1 MINKIKCEKPL
12 IHCITNPISI
22 NQCANAVLALG
33 AKPIMAEHPCEV
45 AEITKTADSL
55 LLNIGNITDVRL
67 ESIEV
72 SAKTAVE
79 NNIPFIFDA
88 VGVSCS
94 EMRRKYALELIEKYH
109 PTVLKGNY
117 SEIRAL
123 FNSDYKSKGVD
134 SDSRLTVEEVNK
146 IVVALAKRF
155 DITVIASGETDIVT
169 DGVQLFYVKNGTS
182 QLSSVT
188 GTGCMLGAICACFL
202 PFNNA
207 VLSAVKACATMGIC
221 GELSE
226 TEKGNGTFSVNLI
239 DNLSTITDETI
250 NNLINLEEIIIEKS

>member
-1 MINKIKCEKPL
+1 MINKIKCKKPL

-45 AEITKTADSL
+45 SEITKTADAL
-55 LLNIGNITDVRL
+55 LLNIGNITDARL
-67 ESIEV
+67 ESIKI
-72 SAKTAVE
+72 SAETAVQ
-79 NNIPFIFDA
+79 NGIPFIFDA

-94 EMRRKYALELIEKYH
+94 EMRRKYVFELIEKYS

-117 SEIRAL
+117 SEVRAL

-134 SDSRLTVEEVNK
+134 SDLKHTVEEISKNA
-146 IVVALAKRF
+146 INLAKRF
-155 DITVIASGETDIVT
+155 NTTIIASGETDIVT
-169 DGVQLFYVKNGTS
+169 DGNKLFYVRNGTS
-182 QLSSVT
+182 QLSCVT

-202 PFNNA
+202 PFDNA
-207 VLSAVKACATMGIC
+207 VLSSVKACATLGIC

-226 TEKGNGTFSVNLI
+226 TEKGNGSFSVNLI
-239 DNLSTITDETI
+239 DNLSTITDETL
-250 NNLINLEEIIIEKS
+250 NNFIKSEEIIIEKY

>member
-1 MINKIKCEKPL
+1 MINKIKCQKPL

-45 AEITKTADSL
+45 AEITETADAL
-55 LLNIGNITDVRL
+55 LLNIGNITDARMM
-67 ESIEV
+67 SIRISAEV
-72 SAKTAVE
+72 AVKKS
-79 NNIPFIFDA
+79 IPFIFDA

-94 EMRRKYALELIEKYH
+94 EMRRKYSLELIEIYR

-123 FNSDYKSKGVD
+123 YNYDYKSKGVD
-134 SDSRLTVEEVNK
+134 SDSSLTVEEVSK
-146 IVVALAKRF
+146 TVVALAKRF
-155 DITVIASGETDIVT
+155 DITVIASGETDIIT
-169 DGVQLFYVKNGTS
+169 NGTQLFYVKNGTP
-182 QLSSVT
+182 QLSCVT

-202 PFNNA
+202 PFDNA
-207 VLSAVKACATMGIC
+207 VLSSVKACASLGIC

-226 TEKGNGTFSVNLI
+226 TEKGNGSFSVNLI
-239 DNLSTITDETI
+239 DNLSTITDKTLNDFI
-250 NNLINLEEIIIEKS
+250 KTEEIIIEKF

>member
-1 MINKIKCEKPL
+1 MINKIKCQKPL

-22 NQCANAVLALG
+22 NQCANAILALG

-45 AEITKTADSL
+45 AEITKTADAL

-67 ESIEV
+67 ESIEI
-72 SAKTAVE
+72 SAETAVQ
-79 NNIPFIFDA
+79 NSIPFVFDA

-94 EMRRKYALELIEKYH
+94 EMRRKYALELIEKYR

-123 FNSDYKSKGVD
+123 FNFDYKSKGVD
-134 SDSRLTVEEVNK
+134 SDLRLTVEEVSK
-146 IVVALAKRF
+146 TIVSLAKRF

-169 DGVQLFYVKNGTS
+169 DGTQLFYVKNGTPE
-182 QLSSVT
+182 LSCVT

-202 PFNNA
+202 PFDNA
-207 VLSAVKACATMGIC
+207 VLSSVKACATIGIC

-226 TEKGNGTFSVNLI
+226 TEKGNGSFLVSLI

-250 NNLINLEEIIIEKS
+250 NNFIKSEEIIIEKA